1 MKGLFTKDIVVLDVA
16 SRLINVIVGVK
27 RAQSVF
33 GIKSVV
39 VKEHPGYE
47 DGRWFAADETEQQV
61 KQALSD
67 AMRSADSN
75 SRRLFIGVHSEFATV
90 VNKDVSINLD
100 RRRHIADDDI
110 DYLIARGKDFDEKNY
125 ICANTA
131 AVYYSIDGDEKLIT
145 DVRGMTAQRVSA
157 RISYMLAEKRFV
169 SMFDRIASD
178 LGFRDVRY
186 IVSDWAQCVMLL
198 DEEQREDSF
207 ALLNIGY
214 LSSSVTLAK
223 GEGLLGMRSF
233 SVGGGHISAD
243 IYSALEVPFDL
254 AQEAKDMLDLNL
266 NYAEDAV
273 LVRDDNYIIYAGDAC
288 EIAKSRLNMLAD
300 VIATIF
306 KDFAEDAPS
315 YLPIYLTGD
324 GIASMRGAKKYLSEK
339 LKKNIE
345 ILTPTLPGF
354 ITAKDS
360 SKTALLLMADT
371 LSGGS
376 LGDMIKSIFS
386 GGKK

>member
-1 MKGLFTKDIVVLDVA
+1 
-16 SRLINVIVGVK
+16 
-27 RAQSVF
+27 
-33 GIKSVV
+33 
-39 VKEHPGYE
+39 
-47 DGRWFAADETEQQV
+47 
-61 KQALSD
+61 
-67 AMRSADSN
+67 
-75 SRRLFIGVHSEFATV
+75 EFATV